1 MRLSSKMVL
10 KFTLF
15 GYQARE
21 NIISK
26 INKIIEE
33 HRQNGAPMEGNGV
46 LGRLLEEES
55 LPDDVVADFIINL
68 LFAGNET
75 TTKTMLFAVYFL
87 TQCPRAM
94 KQLLVYIAQH
104 NYF

>member
-1 MRLSSKMVL
+1 MT
-10 KFTLF
+10 FF

-21 NIISK
+21 KIISK
-26 INKIIEE
+26 INKIIEV
-33 HRQNGAPMEGNGV
+33 HRKNGAPTVGSGV

-55 LPDDVVADFIINL
+55 LPDDAVADFIINL

-94 KQLLVYIAQH
+94 KQLLVCITKL
-104 NYF
+104 NFLKLFPPI